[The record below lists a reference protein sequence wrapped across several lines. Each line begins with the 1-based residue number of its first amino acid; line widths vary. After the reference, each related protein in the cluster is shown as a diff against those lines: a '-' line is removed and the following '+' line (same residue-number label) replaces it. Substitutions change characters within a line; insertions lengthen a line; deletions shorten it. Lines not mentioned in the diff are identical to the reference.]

1 MEKMV
6 FELTLDT
13 NFWGSPVGEKNGK
26 QRAQNILGGCPA
38 VIMKTLLIKKLED
51 DFVKLLKLSIYTY

>member
-13 NFWGSPVGEKNGK
+13 NFWGSPVGQKMASTELRTYWGDVK
-26 QRAQNILGGCPA
+26 QWLW
-38 VIMKTLLIKKLED
+38 KLYLFKKLED
-51 DFVKLLKLSIYTY
+51 YFVKLLKLSIYTY

>member
-1 MEKMV
+1 M
-6 FELTLDT
+6 
-13 NFWGSPVGEKNGK
+13 GEKNGK
-26 QRAQNILGGCPA
+26 QRAQNILGGSQA

>member
-13 NFWGSPVGEKNGK
+13 NFWGSPVGETNGK
-26 QRAQNILGGCPA
+26 QRAQNILGGSQA